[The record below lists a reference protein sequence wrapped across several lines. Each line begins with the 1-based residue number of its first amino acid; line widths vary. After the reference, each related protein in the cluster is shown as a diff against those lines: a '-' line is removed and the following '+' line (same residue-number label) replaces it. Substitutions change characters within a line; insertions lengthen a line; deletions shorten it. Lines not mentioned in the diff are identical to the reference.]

1 MVFGFPQP
9 PSPDPYPLLMKIAI
23 PRELLL
29 VEIERRC
36 PDAECNWKT
45 RIGLTKEEARAYC
58 RFECERC
65 GRRFDDV
72 LTERDVPEW
81 WEELTITDLYAVRP
95 LEDDVT
101 ATEPGE
107 VVTRMSESFRHVKH
121 DDDETGED
129 SF

>member
-1 MVFGFPQP
+1 MDFPIPQHP
-9 PSPDPYPLLMKIAI
+9 IMKIAI
-23 PRELLL
+23 PRQVLL

-45 RIGLTKEEARAYC
+45 RIGLTKEEARAYFG
-58 RFECERC
+58 FECERC
-65 GRRFDDV
+65 KRHWDDV

-81 WEELTITDLYAVRP
+81 WEELTITDLYAVRAQK
-95 LEDDVT
+95 DVT
-101 ATEPGE
+101 GDEPGE
-107 VVTRMSESFRHVKH
+107 MVTRMSESFRHVKH

>member
-1 MVFGFPQP
+1 
-9 PSPDPYPLLMKIAI
+9 MKITI

-36 PDAECNWKT
+36 SDAECNWKT

-65 GRRFDDV
+65 GRSWDDV

-81 WEELTITDLYAVRP
+81 WEELTITDLYAVRAQTNADTDE
-95 LEDDVT
+95 L
-101 ATEPGE
+101 GE
-107 VVTRMSESFRHVKH
+107 VVTRMSESFRRTKH
-121 DDDETGED
+121 EDETGED

>member
-1 MVFGFPQP
+1 
-9 PSPDPYPLLMKIAI
+9 MKIAI
-23 PRELLL
+23 PRQVLL

-58 RFECERC
+58 GFECERC
-65 GRRFDDV
+65 GRHWDDV

-81 WEELTITDLYAVRP
+81 WEELIITDLYTMRAQ
-95 LEDDVT
+95 EDKA
-101 ATEPGE
+101 ATTPDEPE

-121 DDDETGED
+121 DDAETGED